1 MHIEHVAI
9 WCQDLERMRT
19 FYQHYLGADA
29 NNKYT
34 NPRGFSSYFLRFP
47 ASSCRLELMQW
58 PEVHESRNDAERQFI
73 GLAHLAFSLGSR
85 AAVDELTQRLQA
97 DGYEL
102 LSGPRVTGD
111 GYYESC
117 LLDPELNRLELTA

>member
-19 FYQHYLGADA
+19 FYQHYLGAGA

-47 ASSCRLELMQW
+47 ASSCRLELMQS
-58 PEVHESRNDAERQFI
+58 PEVQESRNYAERQFI

-117 LLDPELNRLELTA
+117 LLDPELNRLELTD